1 MRTAA
6 PAGDPRADAAL
17 ERPGDAIVVVDGFLS
32 PVECRSLLDEQ
43 ARGEW
48 VDSVVAN
55 AVGGAMHGGGRHSDS
70 LVLPGYGATAA
81 RLLCGIEQR
90 LQAAFGVAPSH
101 LEPWQMTRYRRGG
114 VYDYHVDCGV
124 PHPSGERERTILIV
138 LEPPVRGGATHFRAL
153 RRTVRPLAGRLVVW
167 RNLLPSGRCNHAMVH
182 SGRPVWQGTKTI
194 LTTWEHPRPYRD
206 A

>member
-1 MRTAA
+1 MKPATAA
-6 PAGDPRADAAL
+6 EDLRVDAA
-17 ERPGDAIVVVDGFLS
+17 RVCAGDAIVVVDDFLS
-32 PVECRSLLDEQ
+32 PAECRRLLGEQ

-70 LVLPGYGATAA
+70 LVLPGYGAAAA
-81 RLLCGIEQR
+81 RLLRGIEQR
-90 LQAAFGVAPSH
+90 LQAMFGIAPPN

-114 VYDYHVDCGV
+114 AYDYHVDCGV
-124 PHPSGERERTILIV
+124 PHPSGERERTILVV
-138 LEPPVRGGATHFRAL
+138 LAPPVRGGATHFRAL
-153 RRTVRPLAGRLVVW
+153 RRTIRPLAGRLVVW
-167 RNLLPSGRCNHAMVH
+167 RNLLPGGRCDHAMIH

-194 LTTWEHPRPYRD
+194 LTTWAHPRPYRD